1 MPGTIQRDFGP
12 YSQLLPCKA
21 RRIRLPRSPGRYP
34 NPLGRRQ
41 THECY
46 TLSKDCRFRP
56 FPRAWSARPSGGF
69 SRPMTPRARRAI
81 FTVIV
86 FFTACA
92 MVGSV
97 LQRRVGAQ
105 SSADESQLRDS
116 LKAFTN
122 VYAQVEQN
130 YAEPLNGDQA
140 DAAIYGGA
148 IPGMLRVLDPHS
160 NFYDPKAYAKMR
172 EDQHGRYY
180 GVGMVIQ
187 QQLIAGQAK
196 TYVITPYE
204 NTPSYR
210 AGIRPG
216 DQIAAVDG
224 KTTDGMTSDLVAKAL
239 KGPKGTHV
247 LVTIVREGQ
256 PKPLDFDLIRDEI
269 PHPSVDLKY
278 EIRPGIAYIHLTQFQ
293 ETTAQEVIEAIASFP
308 NLRGMVL
315 DLRNNPGGLLS
326 QAVEVCDHL
335 LAKGQ
340 TIVSQRGRAYPDQ
353 NYAATHGNDGKTFPI
368 VVLVNRNTAS
378 AAEIVSGALQDHDR
392 ALIVGE
398 TTFGKVLVQTVY
410 NLSENT
416 GLALTTYHYYTP
428 SGRLI
433 QRNYSGVSLY
443 DYYYNHAGASP
454 TDSSNREV
462 KLTDA
467 GRTVYGGGGIAPDE
481 KIESPKSNRFQDELL
496 YKSVFFR
503 FASHYLANRT
513 VERNFEV
520 NDAVMAEFKQYLTSQ
535 NIAFTEAD
543 LNGVMDWI
551 KVSIKEK
558 IVTSQFGQL
567 QGLRTLAD
575 WDPMIQKALTFLPEA
590 QALEDNAHKVLTEKA
605 EARAAAAQ

>member
-1 MPGTIQRDFGP
+1 
-12 YSQLLPCKA
+12 
-21 RRIRLPRSPGRYP
+21 
-34 NPLGRRQ
+34 
-41 THECY
+41 
-46 TLSKDCRFRP
+46 
-56 FPRAWSARPSGGF
+56 
-69 SRPMTPRARRAI
+69 MTPRARRAAFSI
-81 FTVIV
+81 IL
-86 FFTACA
+86 FFAVCA
-92 MVGSV
+92 TVGSV

-105 SSADESQLRDS
+105 SSADESQLRDN
-116 LKAFTN
+116 LKSFTN
-122 VYAQVEQN
+122 VYALVEQN
-130 YAEPLNGDQA
+130 YAEPLNGDKA
-140 DAAIYGGA
+140 DTAIYGGA

-187 QQLIAGQAK
+187 QQIIAGQAK

-204 NTPSYR
+204 GTPSFR

-216 DQIAAVDG
+216 DVISMVDG

-247 LVTIVREGQ
+247 QVTMIREGQ
-256 PKPLDFDLIRDEI
+256 SKPLEFDLIRDEI

-278 EIRPGIAYIHLTQFQ
+278 EIRPGIGYVHLTQFQ
-293 ETTAQEVIEAIASFP
+293 ETTAQEVIEAIDGFSD
-308 NLRGMVL
+308 LKGLVL
-315 DLRNNPGGLLS
+315 DLRGNPGGLLS

-340 TIVSQRGRAYPDQ
+340 GIVSQRGRAYPDQ
-353 NYAATHGNDGKTFPI
+353 NYSATHGNDGKTFPI
-368 VVLVNRNTAS
+368 VVLVNKNTAS

-398 TTFGKVLVQTVY
+398 TTFGKGLVQTVY

-433 QRNYSGVSLY
+433 QRNYAGISLY

-454 TDSSNREV
+454 NDATNREV

-467 GRTVYGGGGIAPDE
+467 GRTVYGGGGITPDE
-481 KIESPKSNRFQDELL
+481 KIESPKSNHFQDTLL
-496 YKSVFFR
+496 YKSVFFH
-503 FASHYLANRT
+503 FAAHYLANRS
-513 VERNFEV
+513 VDKSFQVDEPV
-520 NDAVMAEFKQYLTSQ
+520 LGEFRQYLTSQ
-535 NIAFTEAD
+535 NIPWTEAD
-543 LNGVMDWI
+543 LTANMDWL

-575 WDPMIQKALTFLPEA
+575 WDPMVQKALTYLPEA
-590 QALEDNAHKVLTEKA
+590 QALEDNVHKVLTQKA
-605 EARAAAAQ
+605 EARSAALQ

>member
-1 MPGTIQRDFGP
+1 MTV
-12 YSQLLPCKA
+12 
-21 RRIRLPRSPGRYP
+21 RR
-34 NPLGRRQ
+34 
-41 THECY
+41 
-46 TLSKDCRFRP
+46 F
-56 FPRAWSARPSGGF
+56 FP
-69 SRPMTPRARRAI
+69 PMNSRARRAI
-81 FTVIV
+81 FAVIV
-86 FFTACA
+86 FFSVCA

-105 SSADESQLRDS
+105 SSADESQLRDN

-122 VYAQVEQN
+122 VYALVEQN
-130 YAEPLNGDQA
+130 YAEPLNGDEA

-187 QQLIAGQAK
+187 QQDNK
-196 TYVITPYE
+196 VYVITPYE
-204 NTPSYR
+204 GTPSYR

-216 DQIAAVDG
+216 DLITAVDG

-247 LVTIVREGQ
+247 LVQVTREAQ
-256 PKPLDFDLIRDEI
+256 PKPLEFDLIRDEI

-278 EIRPGIAYIHLTQFQ
+278 EIRPGVGYIHLTQFQ
-293 ETTAQEVIEAIASFP
+293 ETTGQEIIDAINGFGD
-308 NLRGMVL
+308 LKGLVL
-315 DLRNNPGGLLS
+315 DLRGNPGGLLS

-368 VVLVNRNTAS
+368 VVVVNRNTAS

-398 TTFGKVLVQTVY
+398 TTFGKGLVQTVY

-433 QRNYSGVSLY
+433 QRNYAGVSLY
-443 DYYYNHAGASP
+443 DYYYNHAGALPS
-454 TDSSNREV
+454 DSTNREV

-467 GRTVYGGGGIAPDE
+467 GRTVYGGGGITPDE
-481 KIESPKSNRFQDELL
+481 KIESPKSNHFQDDLL
-496 YKSVFFR
+496 YKSVFFH
-503 FASHYLANRT
+503 FASHYLATRT
-513 VERNFEV
+513 VDKNFEV
-520 NDAVMAEFKQYLTSQ
+520 NDEVLLEFKKYLTSQ
-535 NIAFTEAD
+535 NIAWTEAD
-543 LNGVMDWI
+543 LNGVMDWV

-590 QALEDNAHKVLTEKA
+590 QTLEDNAHKVLTEKA